1 MSATSTTNAADAIEM
16 VLEKAR
22 ISLNNIA
29 DNADTW
35 VDKQSAVLAN
45 DKTPEYQVTVKM
57 TLRVSKRQ
65 TPGIPGSPEKHCPLR
80 QSPSTRQTL
89 PIAPLLQ
96 FPTGAPAPLMQLNSA
111 GQWSPLWQ
119 RAVRQICPL
128 LGMMSSLQTAPTIPV
143 GQTPDSGQ
151 AGKL

>member
-1 MSATSTTNAADAIEM
+1 MPVEIFTEMSATSTTNAADAIEM

-57 TLRVSKRQ
+57 TLRVS
-65 TPGIPGSPEKHCPLR
+65 
-80 QSPSTRQTL
+80 
-89 PIAPLLQ
+89 
-96 FPTGAPAPLMQLNSA
+96 
-111 GQWSPLWQ
+111 
-119 RAVRQICPL
+119 
-128 LGMMSSLQTAPTIPV
+128 
-143 GQTPDSGQ
+143 
-151 AGKL
+151 